1 MAEGKDKSK
10 MTSSRESSLSE
21 SSLMNQCYTAARGM
35 QEPGVRGEAKLL
47 HPDLRIF
54 GLTTTLPT
62 NNHQHPHGNHSCLF
76 GKETEV

>member
-1 MAEGKDKSK
+1 M
-10 MTSSRESSLSE
+10 
-21 SSLMNQCYTAARGM
+21 
-35 QEPGVRGEAKLL
+35 RGEAKLL

-76 GKETEV
+76 GKEIEV